1 MDNTYFVE
9 VDEYDLF
16 NSSNDYS
23 NDSFHD
29 SLDELKTQFFN
40 NDSFN
45 DSFNETHNDI
55 IIKPKRH
62 KQQFNVDDE
71 MHKAFN
77 KFKSSINNEKQR
89 KISDNIYAYYNSLN
103 IICGKPGSGKSFLTC
118 RDIIQLSRIP
128 SIHCIKYISKTG
140 KCDDETFK
148 SIIHLIKCPIDYL
161 SEDNAEQHLRTNK
174 EFKDEYKSYKRNP
187 RPTME
192 QSSRARSALN
202 PKVMKFLH
210 VNDLNNDVLNTVL
223 LFEDFVGS
231 KLIHNKFINWMFSE
245 LRHNNSIVYINIQF
259 FKSITT
265 DIKNNAT
272 AFFIYPGYSREQM
285 QYMKRQISI
294 PFNEEFNDFNDLYDR
309 YSKMKNNEVLM
320 INLKSN
326 EIKFIKTL
334 IK

>member
-1 MDNTYFVE
+1 MNYYFDIDNT
-9 VDEYDLF
+9 D
-16 NSSNDYS
+16 
-23 NDSFHD
+23 NDSDTLSTFLNEFEVQGNTKPHKPT
-29 SLDELKTQFFN
+29 LKQTKPTFISKEQSSQALSAKTKATNSVPN
-40 NDSFN
+40 N
-45 DSFNETHNDI
+45 
-55 IIKPKRH
+55 
-62 KQQFNVDDE
+62 FNVDDE
-71 MHKAFN
+71 MHKAYN
-77 KFKSSINNEKQR
+77 KYKSSIINEKQR

-128 SIHCIKYISKTG
+128 SVHCIKYISKTG

-161 SEDNAEQHLRTNK
+161 SEDNAEQHLRINK
-174 EFKDEYKSYKRNP
+174 EYKDEYKSYKRKP
-187 RPTME
+187 R
-192 QSSRARSALN
+192 AVVN
-202 PKVMKFLH
+202 PKVMEFLH
-210 VNDLNNDVLNTVL
+210 VENLNNDVLNTVL

-231 KLIHNKFINWMFSE
+231 KLIHNRFINWMFSE
-245 LRHNNSIVYINIQF
+245 LRHNNCIVYINIQF

-294 PFNEEFNDFNDLYDR
+294 PFNEEFSDFTDLFDR
-309 YSKMKNNEVLM
+309 YSKMKNNEVLI

-326 EIKFIKTL
+326 EIKFIVLKTYAT
-334 IK
+334 

>member
-1 MDNTYFVE
+1 MNYYF
-9 VDEYDLF
+9 DSD
-16 NSSNDYS
+16 
-23 NDSFHD
+23 NDSDTLSTF
-29 SLDELKTQFFN
+29 LNEFEVQGNNKPTLKQTKCPVGPEQLRSNPSFIRKTKATNSVPN
-40 NDSFN
+40 N
-45 DSFNETHNDI
+45 
-55 IIKPKRH
+55 
-62 KQQFNVDDE
+62 FNVDDE
-71 MHKAFN
+71 MHKAYN
-77 KFKSSINNEKQR
+77 KYKSSIINEKQR

-128 SIHCIKYISKTG
+128 SVHCIKYISKYISKTG

-161 SEDNAEQHLRTNK
+161 SEDNAEQHLRINK
-174 EFKDEYKSYKRNP
+174 EYKDEYKSYKRKP
-187 RPTME
+187 R
-192 QSSRARSALN
+192 AVVN

-210 VNDLNNDVLNTVL
+210 VEDLNNDVLNTVL

-231 KLIHNKFINWMFSE
+231 KLIHNRFINWMFSE
-245 LRHNNSIVYINIQF
+245 LRHNNCIVYINIQF

-294 PFNEEFNDFNDLYDR
+294 PFNEEFSDFTDLFDR
-309 YSKMKNNEVLM
+309 YSKMKNNEVLI

-326 EIKFIKTL
+326 EIKFIVLKTYTA
-334 IK
+334 